1 MGQTKG
7 HVDRVSDRIA
17 NRTQVG
23 KILNEGHQLVVRLAS
38 QTRSDFALDCL
49 VCRIHRVVDIREAL
63 EIKVALKL
71 DFKAAD
77 SNVTGCGM
85 VRVGHRNA
93 VANTVEDSL
102 GWTGTGVA
110 AEKHRRFVADQSN
123 GFVTHLHIAWRH
135 FKLVKRRF
143 DLGAALP
150 LGVGV
155 KLGLAK
161 VGIRLD
167 RFNRAHDSLAE
178 VATRMGRTCE
188 ATESLESVVLLAL
201 RTTSDWIFACGV
213 LTN

>member
-17 NRTQVG
+17 SRTQVG
-23 KILNEGHQLVVRLAS
+23 KILNEGHQLVVGLAS
-38 QTRSDFALDCL
+38 RTRSDFALDCL
-49 VCRIHRVVDIREAL
+49 VCRSHHVVDIRKAL
-63 EIKVALKL
+63 EIEVALKL

-77 SNVTGCGM
+77 SNVAGCGM
-85 VRVGHRNA
+85 VRVGHRDA
-93 VANTVEDSL
+93 VADTVEDSL

-110 AEKHRRFVADQSN
+110 AEKHRRFVTDQSN

-143 DLGAALP
+143 NLGAALP

-155 KLGLAK
+155 NLALPRMGSALMASI
-161 VGIRLD
+161 VPTTPL
-167 RFNRAHDSLAE
+167 L

-188 ATESLESVVLLAL
+188 ATESLESVVLAL
-201 RTTSDWIFACGV
+201 RTTNDWIFACGV